1 MSGMRKLK
9 YHEQKLLKK
18 TDFLNWKKEKNIRE
32 IKVLRRYH
40 IHDREDYVKYNK
52 TYVFFFQFQQIP
64 KISKFIKCNI
74 IVALYSC
81 SYSHIT
87 TSHTHSQAIAR
98 TYVTLESQVRSD
110 HEIGGISKNLSF
122 GGSVSY

>member
-40 IHDREDYVKYNK
+40 IPTTERITSSTTRR
-52 TYVFFFQFQQIP
+52 TYFFFNFNKFQ
-64 KISKFIKCNI
+64 K
-74 IVALYSC
+74 
-81 SYSHIT
+81 
-87 TSHTHSQAIAR
+87 SQNSSNA
-98 TYVTLESQVRSD
+98 TL
-110 HEIGGISKNLSF
+110 
-122 GGSVSY
+122 

>member
-40 IHDREDYVKYNK
+40 IHDREDYVKDNK
-52 TYVFFFQFQQIP
+52 TYVTFFNSFY
-64 KISKFIKCNI
+64 KFILTSLQEKI
-74 IVALYSC
+74 EI
-81 SYSHIT
+81 HT
-87 TSHTHSQAIAR
+87 T
-98 TYVTLESQVRSD
+98 
-110 HEIGGISKNLSF
+110 
-122 GGSVSY
+122 

>member
-52 TYVFFFQFQQIP
+52 TYVTF
-64 KISKFIKCNI
+64 SYKFILTSLQENRDSYYI
-74 IVALYSC
+74 IVVVLYM
-81 SYSHIT
+81 
-87 TSHTHSQAIAR
+87 
-98 TYVTLESQVRSD
+98 
-110 HEIGGISKNLSF
+110 
-122 GGSVSY
+122 